1 MTFLHKYAPAP
12 PFVSREKEMNCPYK
26 HAPRLPPLTLNSQDL
41 ISNSPYCLPY
51 NCYDVNLENLVLNQP
66 TIP

>member
-12 PFVSREKEMNCPYK
+12 PPFVSREKEM
-26 HAPRLPPLTLNSQDL
+26 NSQDL

-51 NCYDVNLENLVLNQP
+51 NCYDVNLGNLVLNQP